1 MKKVLFILP
10 LVCGLV
16 ATAQEGENLVENG
29 SFEQV
34 DKGVKK
40 LGSIQNAIGW
50 THPTGAKSDLFVGGS
65 KVPEVGTETNV
76 YGMEQA
82 HDGSNFAGIVVYSH
96 QNKVPRTYLTTKLS
110 SPMKKGM
117 KYCVKFY
124 VSLGEYSKYASN
136 NIGVNFNKKE
146 FGTTEKN
153 SIIDE
158 THVMDFNNKI
168 FNATYSWDRVC
179 GTYTA
184 QGGEKFL
191 TIGNFSTD
199 EKTKTERVKKNPD
212 LKGTQTI
219 TAYYFIDNISV
230 QLLGPE
236 EKCDCGVDEGIDF
249 GSTVVYSKSDFF
261 KDNMTPEEK
270 ASASTIYFGYGK
282 DGVTSPMERDLNRLV
297 ELMKANPIAKLKIVG
312 HSDKVETEMANDK
325 PEVFANISQRR
336 INQIIQYLVEQGIP
350 ESRLVGQDSGD
361 RKPAD
366 SSDTSDEELKQAKN
380 RRIEFVFIK

>member
-40 LGSIQNAIGW
+40 LGSIQNAVGW
-50 THPTGAKSDLFVGGS
+50 THPTGAKSDLFIGGS

-136 NIGVNFNKKE
+136 NIGANFNKKE

-168 FNATYSWDRVC
+168 FNATFGWDRVC

-199 EKTKTERVKKNPD
+199 EKTKTERVKKSPD

-230 QLLGPE
+230 QLLGPD

-261 KDNMTPEEK
+261 KDNMTMEEK
-270 ASASTIYFGYGK
+270 AAASTVYYGFGK

-297 ELMKANPIAKLKIVG
+297 ELMKANPTAKLKIVG
-312 HSDKVETEMANDK
+312 HADKAETEMANDK

-380 RRIEFVFIK
+380 RRIEFVIIK